1 MELQIILNAFATD
14 VFRNQGDCDYIAAR
28 SNFKLQ
34 LRQQFLW
41 SAQQCIEKY
50 LKAILLFNGQS
61 ARYVNSTKNEYGH
74 NLCLLTEAAKSIQ
87 NLKFELEPNQEQFI
101 NYLSTQGPNRYIGTI
116 AYNTRNALK
125 DLDSTV
131 WHIRRYCQY
140 MADRGFGCS
149 EAVPGMREDVVAAAL
164 NPLHKLYPHKFTL
177 FNGYLEKV
185 LKKSKDHPA
194 RKALV
199 WANLFYG
206 TKKRTKVTYLTFS
219 SSEVPPNERGWHDVD
234 WTEVEKYVRL

>member
-1 MELQIILNAFATD
+1 MELQLILNTFATD
-14 VFRNQGDCDYIAAR
+14 IFRNQGDCDYIAAR
-28 SNFKLQ
+28 SNFRLQ

-50 LKAILLFNGQS
+50 LKAILLFNGRS
-61 ARYVNSTKNEYGH
+61 ARYVTNTKKEYGH
-74 NLCLLTEAAKSIQ
+74 NLCLLVEAVKSIDIF
-87 NLKFELEPNQEQFI
+87 KFELEPSHGQFI
-101 NYLSTQGPNRYIGTI
+101 NYLSTQGQNRYIGTT
-116 AYNTRNALK
+116 AYSPGSALK

-149 EAVPGMREDVVAAAL
+149 DPVPGMREAIVAFAL
-164 NPLHKLYPHKFTL
+164 NPSHKLHPQKFAI
-177 FNGYLEKV
+177 FNGKLEKV
-185 LKKSKDHPA
+185 LKKQKGDPA

-206 TKKRTKVTYLTFS
+206 EKKRTRVTYITFS
-219 SSEVPPNERGWHDVD
+219 SSEVPPNEREWPNVD
-234 WTEVEKYVRL
+234 WAEIEKYVRL

>member
-1 MELQIILNAFATD
+1 MELQLVLNTFATD

-61 ARYVNSTKNEYGH
+61 ARYVNGTKKEYGH

-87 NLKFELEPNQEQFI
+87 TFKFEIEPNEEKFI
-101 NYLSTQGPNRYIGTI
+101 NYLSTQGPNRYIGTT
-116 AYNTRNALK
+116 AYNTGNALT

-149 EAVPGMREDVVAAAL
+149 EPVPGMREAVVAAAV
-164 NPLHKLYPHKFTL
+164 NPSHKLRPQKFTL
-177 FNGYLEKV
+177 FNGHLEKV
-185 LKKSKDHPA
+185 LKKTKDDPA

-206 TKKRTKVTYLTFS
+206 AKKRASVTYLTFS
-219 SSEVPPNERGWHDVD
+219 SSEVPPNERGWSNVD

>member
-1 MELQIILNAFATD
+1 MRVQIILNTFATD

-28 SNFKLQ
+28 SNFKLH

-61 ARYVNSTKNEYGH
+61 ARYVNNTKREYGH
-74 NLCLLTEAAKSIQ
+74 NLCLLNEAVKGIQ
-87 NLKFELEPNQEQFI
+87 TFKFELESTQEQFI

-116 AYNTRNALK
+116 AYNTGNALS

-140 MADRGFGCS
+140 MADQGCRGIES
-149 EAVPGMREDVVAAAL
+149 IPGVRETVVATAL
-164 NPLHKLYPHKFTL
+164 NPLHKLHPQKVAL
-177 FNGYLEKV
+177 FNGHLEKV
-185 LKKSKDHPA
+185 LKKKKDDPT
-194 RKALV
+194 RKVLV
-199 WANLFYG
+199 WNNLFYG
-206 TKKRTKVTYLTFS
+206 AKKRTRVTYPTFS
-219 SSEVPPNERGWHDVD
+219 SSEIPPNKRGWPNVD
-234 WTEVEKYVRL
+234 WAEVEKYVRL